1 MMRGFAIFYGKHRI
15 IAERSGATPFLR
27 SKCIISQQGDA
38 SLKIQGLRLDL
49 FTVVLYNKLIENP
62 EFVEI
67 PLWNGL
73 MYLVWFS

>member
-1 MMRGFAIFYGKHRI
+1 MNNDKFQFDEQLGK
-15 IAERSGATPFLR
+15 L
-27 SKCIISQQGDA
+27 
-38 SLKIQGLRLDL
+38 
-49 FTVVLYNKLIENP
+49 